1 MKLTE
6 KEAEEA
12 LRSLQILRQELD
24 DFTKFRDELEIIH
37 LEGLDETRR
46 GAKIVISK
54 SEHRT
59 HSLNMPYRIAQK
71 WVLENIERIE
81 ASIKIFESKFKT
93 NENELR
99 NS

>member
-6 KEAEEA
+6 KEAEKA

-24 DFTKFRDELEIIH
+24 DFTRFRDELEIIH
-37 LEGLDETRR
+37 LEGLDETCR

-54 SEHRT
+54 SEHRNY
-59 HSLNMPYRIAQK
+59 SLNMPYRIAQQ

-81 ASIKIFESKFKT
+81 ASIKMFESKFKT